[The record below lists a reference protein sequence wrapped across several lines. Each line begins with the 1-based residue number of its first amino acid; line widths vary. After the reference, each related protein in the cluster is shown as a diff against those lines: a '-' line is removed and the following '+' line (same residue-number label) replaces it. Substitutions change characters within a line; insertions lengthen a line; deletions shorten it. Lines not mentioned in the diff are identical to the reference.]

1 MGEYLRS
8 ALNTLSANWSN
19 QDGSIGSNGDLD
31 SELLGTTIELKGQ
44 RLRFE
49 RVISVGGFGFV
60 FRVKDVQTQ
69 EQFALKRLIAGD
81 KEAAADV
88 RNEIQ
93 VLNKLQTHAHIMRS
107 YASMQMPN
115 SNVFYI
121 LTEFCACGSLSN
133 LSLPIT
139 NTKQLNRI
147 LYQTANAIAHMHLLG
162 IVHRDIKIENILFDN
177 KGFVKLCDFG
187 SATDQ
192 THAPNDNWTAM
203 QRSMVE
209 DECTRKTTPMYRP
222 PEILDLYLNYRID
235 KPIDIWAFGCMLFLI
250 KFGQHPFED
259 SSKLRILNGKYSI
272 PTGIVNANQD
282 VHVALIRSC
291 LQINPEDRVKIEEV
305 IETLENNFVDLIAP
319 CVRPKQISPIPTVSE
334 SPAHPIGTPGSAQS
348 VSQAFS
354 GFTKYLKDT
363 SSKVLQSVQ
372 Q

>member
-8 ALNTLSANWSN
+8 ALNTLSANWAN
-19 QDGSIGSNGDLD
+19 QDGLAGSYGELD
-31 SELLGTTIELKGQ
+31 SELLGTCIELKGQ

-49 RVISVGGFGFV
+49 RVISVGGFGYV
-60 FRVKDVQTQ
+60 FRVKDTQTQ
-69 EQFALKRLIAGD
+69 KQFALKRLIAGD
-81 KEAAADV
+81 QEAASDV

-93 VLNKLQTHAHIMRS
+93 ILNKLQTHAHIMRS
-107 YASMQMPN
+107 YSSMQMPN

-139 NTKQLNRI
+139 NSKQLNRI

-162 IVHRDIKIENILFDN
+162 VVHRDIKIENILFDN

-187 SATDQ
+187 SATEES
-192 THAPNDNWTAM
+192 HCPNDNWTAM

-209 DECTRKTTPMYRP
+209 DEYTRKTTPMYRP

-235 KPIDIWAFGCMLFLI
+235 KPMDVWAFGCMLFLI
-250 KFGQHPFED
+250 KFGHHPFED

-272 PTGIVNANQD
+272 PTTASNSD
-282 VHVALIRSC
+282 VHCQLINSC
-291 LQINPEDRVKIEEV
+291 LQINPDDRVKIEEV
-305 IETLENNFVDLIAP
+305 IELLENNFVDLIAS
-319 CVRPKQISPIPTVSE
+319 CVRPKQTSPIPAANCPNSN
-334 SPAHPIGTPGSAQS
+334 PIGTPGSAQS
-348 VSQAFS
+348 VSQALS

-363 SSKVLQSVQ
+363 SSKVLQTVQ